1 MTGAAGFIGS
11 HLVKLLIKQ
20 DLVSISKLLVLDKLT
35 YSGTLKNLSDI
46 PEERILFHRADIS
59 DSKVVQ
65 SLIKETDLVFH
76 LAAESHVDRSIDGPG
91 EFVRTNVLGTQVL
104 LDVVRHNPDVKFVH
118 VSTDEVYGTIDEGSW
133 DENCSL
139 EPNSPYAASKAA
151 SDLIALAY
159 AKTYGLDIRVTR
171 CCNNYGSN
179 QFPEK
184 MIPLFATNLM
194 EGKKVPLYGD
204 GQNVREWIHVE
215 DHCRAILDVALNGK
229 SGQVYNIGSGI
240 ELTNLE
246 ITRMILAEFGYG
258 DEMIEKVPDR
268 LNHDRRY
275 SLKSHKIERE
285 LGWKPQWKFEEGLK
299 STIDWYKNNR
309 SWWETLKNR

>member
-35 YSGTLKNLSDI
+35 YSGTLKNLSEI

-59 DSKVVQ
+59 DSKVVER
-65 SLIKETDLVFH
+65 LIKETDLVFH
-76 LAAESHVDRSIDGPG
+76 LAAESHVDKSIDGPG

-139 EPNSPYAASKAA
+139 EPNSPYAASKAS

-215 DHCRAILDVALNGK
+215 DHCRAILDVALKGK
-229 SGQVYNIGSGI
+229 AGQVYNIGSGI

-246 ITRMILAEFGYG
+246 ITRMVLAEFGYG

-275 SLKSHKIERE
+275 SLNSNKIERE
-285 LGWKPQWKFEEGLK
+285 LGWKTQWKFEEGLK

-309 SWWETLKNR
+309 SWWEPLKNK